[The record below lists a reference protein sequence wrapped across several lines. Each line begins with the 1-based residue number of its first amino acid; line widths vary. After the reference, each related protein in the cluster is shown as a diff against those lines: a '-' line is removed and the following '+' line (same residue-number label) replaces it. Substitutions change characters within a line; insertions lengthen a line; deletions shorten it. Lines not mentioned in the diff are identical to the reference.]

1 MICPICGKRHAPFLD
16 EDFLETPGGFVPRNL
31 GAEEKREKTFK
42 SNQIRLCG
50 DPDCKTAA
58 ISSSCFAT

>member
-1 MICPICGKRHAPFLD
+1 VGKGTP
-16 EDFLETPGGFVPRNL
+16 FLETPGGFVPRNL